1 MIDPNKE
8 FTQLS
13 RSDKEAFK
21 QVNTLISFMKKVSNK
36 FDNKHVFELEKIE
49 RMVQI
54 GKY

>member
-1 MIDPNKE
+1 MANSVATVDNGEVGNTP
-8 FTQLS
+8 
-13 RSDKEAFK
+13 FK
-21 QVNTLISFMKKVSNK
+21 Y